1 MLQQFFDQHL
11 VIALNRDE
19 EPMAFVAD
27 GRGGGWVVDQ
37 LADQRREMGR
47 GGGHHCF
54 GKRVDTPVTRLGRHD
69 AIVIPGKS
77 FRLIGDPDKGREQ
90 MCVVPAL
97 ERINL

>member
-1 MLQQFFDQHL
+1 MLQQFYDQHL

-19 EPMAFVAD
+19 EAMAFIAD
-27 GRGGGWVVDQ
+27 GRRGGWVADQ
-37 LADQRREMGR
+37 LAHERREMGR

-54 GKRVDTPVTRLGRHD
+54 GKRWTPVTRLGRHD
-69 AIVIPGKS
+69 AIVIPGES
-77 FRLIGDPDKGREQ
+77 FRLTGDPDKGREQ